1 MGDGS
6 MSVIEWSVAEKPFPG
21 QKESGD
27 RCIVKNAD
35 DGALLAVVDGIGHG
49 EDAARSAQIAVGALN
64 DSDSRSLISLLRHCQ
79 QCLQGTRGAV
89 LSMAWFSPADDTMT
103 WLGVGN
109 VAGVLVRREAYGV
122 ARQESLLLRAG
133 TVGAQLPYVSASVLP
148 VGYGDTLI
156 FATDGIRG
164 GFADDLNIN
173 ASTQEIA
180 RTIIESHWRKIDDAL
195 VLVARY
201 VHKSESAHQ

>member
-1 MGDGS
+1 MEDVL
-6 MSVIEWSVAEKPFPG
+6 MSLIEWNVAEEALPG
-21 QKESGD
+21 QKQSGD
-27 RCIVKNAD
+27 RYIVKNVPG
-35 DGALLAVVDGIGHG
+35 GALLAVVDGIGHG
-49 EDAARSAQIAVGALN
+49 EDAARTAEMALVALN
-64 DSDSRSLISLLRHCQ
+64 GPDSRSPISLLRRCQ
-79 QCLQGTRGAV
+79 QRLQGTRGAV
-89 LSMAWFSPADDTMT
+89 LSIACFSSADDTMT

-109 VAGVLVRREAYGV
+109 VSGVLLRREAYGV

-164 GFADDLNIN
+164 GFADNLNIN
-173 ASTQEIA
+173 ASTHEIA
-180 RTIIESHWRKIDDAL
+180 RNIIESHWRKLDDAL

-201 VHKSESAHQ
+201 VHKSESTPQ

>member
-1 MGDGS
+1 
-6 MSVIEWSVAEKPFPG
+6 MSVIEWGIAEKPCPG
-21 QKESGD
+21 QNESGD

-49 EDAARSAQIAVGALN
+49 EDAAHSAQIAVGALN
-64 DSDSRSLISLLRHCQ
+64 DSDSRSLISLLRQCQ
-79 QCLQGTRGAV
+79 QRLQGTRGAV
-89 LSMAWFSPADDTMT
+89 LSMAWFSQVDDTMT

-109 VAGVLVRREAYGV
+109 VAGVLVRREPYGV

-133 TVGAQLPYVSASVLP
+133 TVGAQVPYASASVLP

-180 RTIIESHWRKIDDAL
+180 RTIIENHWRKIDDAL

-201 VHKSESAHQ
+201 VHKSDSTHQ